1 MNQNKTT
8 PATAILGIGTAVPA
22 HRLEQ
27 SEVVLRLAQA
37 LERYPDSARWAKR
50 LFKQCGVQTRYTCEP
65 GLLEPVS
72 SCRYLPDTEPGLI
85 PTTAERMAVYKKES
99 LPLAHQAAGQALADS
114 GLRVSDITHLI
125 TVSCT
130 GQFLPGLDAVLVR
143 ELGLSPEVSRIPLQ
157 FIGCAAGL
165 RAVCLAREIAD
176 SAPQANVLIVSVEL
190 CTLHIQPSGSKEA
203 LFGASF
209 FGDGASA
216 CVIGRTGQ
224 SRHGIFGLGEHRSV
238 LIPEAAEEMTWEVGN
253 FGFDLYLSPH
263 IPKLITNRI
272 PPEVGKLL
280 GGERLPELWAI
291 HPGGKG
297 IVDAVQ
303 QVYGLTEEQTAPS
316 RQVLRDFGN
325 LSSATIFFVLQQ
337 MRTELRTAGAD
348 TADGIALAFGPGI
361 TAELIRFTYMPVG
374 AAEEKTAHAA
384 V

>member
-1 MNQNKTT
+1 MDQTT

-22 HRLEQ
+22 YPLKQ

-50 LFKQCGVQTRYTCEP
+50 LFKQCGVETRYTCEP
-65 GLLEPVS
+65 GLLEPAS

-85 PTTAERMAVYKKES
+85 PSTADRMAVYKRES
-99 LPLAHQAAGQALADS
+99 VPLARQAAGQALADS
-114 GLRVSDITHLI
+114 GVSVSDITHLI

-130 GQFLPGLDAVLVR
+130 GQFLPGLDASLVQ
-143 ELGLSPEVSRIPLQ
+143 ELGLSREVSRIPLQ

-176 SAPQANVLIVSVEL
+176 SDPQANVLIVSVEL
-190 CTLHIQPSGSKEA
+190 CTLHIQPSGGKEA

-216 CVIGRTGQ
+216 CIIGRTEK
-224 SRHGIFGLGEHRSV
+224 SRQGIFGLGNHRSV

-253 FGFDLYLSPH
+253 FGFDLYLSPA

-272 PPEVGKLL
+272 PQEIGKLL
-280 GGERLPELWAI
+280 DGEHFPGLWAI

-297 IVDAVQ
+297 IVDAVA

-325 LSSATIFFVLQQ
+325 LSSATILFVLQQ
-337 MRTELRTAGAD
+337 MRMELRTAGAD
-348 TADGIALAFGPGI
+348 AADGIALAFGPGL
-361 TAELIRFTYMPVG
+361 TAELIRFTYIPVG
-374 AAEEKTAHAA
+374 AAREKTADAA

>member
-1 MNQNKTT
+1 MDQTT

-22 HRLEQ
+22 YPLKQ
-27 SEVVLRLAQA
+27 SEVVLRLVQA

-50 LFKQCGVQTRYTCEP
+50 LFKQCGVETRYTCEP
-65 GLLEPVS
+65 GLLGPIS

-85 PTTAERMAVYKKES
+85 PSTAERMALYKRES
-99 LPLAHQAAGQALADS
+99 VPLARQAAGQALADS
-114 GLRVSDITHLI
+114 GLSVSDITHLI

-130 GQFLPGLDAVLVR
+130 GQFLPGLDASLVK
-143 ELGLSPEVSRIPLQ
+143 ELGLSREISRIPLQ

-190 CTLHIQPSGSKEA
+190 CTLHIQPSGDKEA

-216 CVIGRTGQ
+216 CVIGRTGE
-224 SRHGIFGLGEHRSV
+224 SRQGIFGLGNHRSV

-253 FGFDLYLSPH
+253 FGFDLYLSPA

-272 PPEVGKLL
+272 PQEIGKLL

-297 IVDAVQ
+297 IVDAVE

-325 LSSATIFFVLQQ
+325 LSSATILFVLQQ
-337 MRTELRTAGAD
+337 MRTQLQTAGAD
-348 TADGIALAFGPGI
+348 AADGIALAFGPGL
-361 TAELIRFTYMPVG
+361 TAELIRFTYIPVG
-374 AAEEKTAHAA
+374 AAREKTADAA

>member
-1 MNQNKTT
+1 MDQTT

-22 HRLEQ
+22 YPLKQ

-50 LFKQCGVQTRYTCEP
+50 LFKQCGVETRYTCEP
-65 GLLEPVS
+65 GLLAPAS

-85 PTTAERMAVYKKES
+85 PSTAERMAVYKRES
-99 LPLAHQAAGQALADS
+99 VPLARQAAGQALADS
-114 GLRVSDITHLI
+114 GISVSDITHLI

-130 GQFLPGLDAVLVR
+130 GQFLPGLDASLVQ
-143 ELGLSPEVSRIPLQ
+143 ELGLSREVSRIPLQ

-176 SAPQANVLIVSVEL
+176 SDPLANVLIVSVEL
-190 CTLHIQPSGSKEA
+190 CTLHIQPSGCKEA

-216 CVIGRTGQ
+216 CVIGRTGK
-224 SRHGIFGLGEHRSV
+224 SRQGIFGLGNHRSV

-253 FGFDLYLSPH
+253 FGFDLYLSPA

-272 PPEVGKLL
+272 PQEIGKLL
-280 GGERLPELWAI
+280 DGEHFPGLWAI

-297 IVDAVQ
+297 IVDAVA

-325 LSSATIFFVLQQ
+325 LSSATILFVLQQ
-337 MRTELRTAGAD
+337 MRTELRTARAD
-348 TADGIALAFGPGI
+348 AADGIALAFGPGL
-361 TAELIRFTYMPVG
+361 TAELIRFTYIPVG
-374 AAEEKTAHAA
+374 AAREKTADAA